1 MKRGQRE
8 GPKLTYIQQWCRQY
22 LPQGGGEAA
31 ATGLLGV
38 SPHQISAP
46 NDGKGH
52 RQLVKLSQG
61 GAAVLKEPTRAKARP
76 PPHELYQG
84 RWQSHV
90 DANPPPPRC
99 CDRLKAEGTQT
110 SLARARTLPTLSSPA
125 WSLCPVG
132 KGPNSGRLAAESR
145 QPGLRPATDLGP
157 EAALS
162 FFPVCRVGSPQLP
175 SLGFRERGE
184 APRKRAPAT
193 VRGQCA
199 R

>member
-1 MKRGQRE
+1 M
-8 GPKLTYIQQWCRQY
+8 
-22 LPQGGGEAA
+22 
-31 ATGLLGV
+31 
-38 SPHQISAP
+38 
-46 NDGKGH
+46 
-52 RQLVKLSQG
+52 
-61 GAAVLKEPTRAKARP
+61 
-76 PPHELYQG
+76 
-84 RWQSHV
+84 

-110 SLARARTLPTLSSPA
+110 ALARARTLPTLSSPA

-132 KGPNSGRLAAESR
+132 KGPNSG
-145 QPGLRPATDLGP
+145 LRPATDLGP

-162 FFPVCRVGSPQLP
+162 FFHVCRVGSPQLP

-184 APRKRAPAT
+184 APRKWAPAT